1 MKSNEIKSLLSL
13 FPAMT
18 SQNKIIKILDSS
30 TDLKKSVDTI
40 LKSFPSLTKEVAIE
54 LASKSESIRAALLSR
69 EKIII
74 QVPISISEGLVT
86 EIYQNFESIFKKPF
100 VLILEVD
107 SDIVVGLRVVYK
119 GKIQDF
125 TFNSF

>member
-1 MKSNEIKSLLSL
+1 
-13 FPAMT
+13 MT